1 VICVKEILNI
11 TRIIEL
17 RIDEKP
23 IDKTIN
29 KFNDKDDLVE
39 QFYRRILEGI

>member
-1 VICVKEILNI
+1 MKEIPNI

-29 KFNDKDDLVE
+29 KFNDKDDSVE